1 MFERAPKVY
10 SQEERPSGADLTAMA
25 VRGSVLPVGD
35 AGVLAVLGD
44 AIDPKTVASVW
55 SLLGVL
61 KATFGDSV
69 IDIVPAYG
77 SVLVRFNPSAT
88 QLATVMATVRG
99 AMEAAAE
106 TPDAASRTIEVG
118 VCFAAE
124 YALDMN
130 NVAEHTG
137 LAPDQIVKEFCGPT
151 YRVAFLG
158 FSAGFPYM
166 IGLSRRLNLPRLPSP
181 RVRVPAGSVG
191 FAAGHCGIYPRQSP
205 GGWRILGKTSA
216 PIFDPQSA
224 NPALFHPG
232 DRVRFHPVATLDD
245 ARANVTS

>member
-1 MFERAPKVY
+1 
-10 SQEERPSGADLTAMA
+10 MA

-44 AIDPKTVASVW
+44 AIDPTTVASVW
-55 SLLGVL
+55 SLLGIL
-61 KATFGDSV
+61 KTTLGDS
-69 IDIVPAYG
+69 ILDIVPAYS

-88 QLATVMATVRG
+88 QLATVMAAVRG
-99 AMEAAAE
+99 ALEAAGE
-106 TPDAASRTIEVG
+106 TLDAASRTIKVG

-130 NVAEHTG
+130 DVEKHTG
-137 LAPDQIVKEFCGPT
+137 LAPEEIVGEFCGPT

-166 IGLSRRLNLPRLPSP
+166 IGLSGRLDLPRLPSP

-191 FAAGHCGIYPRQSP
+191 FAAGQCGIYPRQSP

-216 PIFDPQSA
+216 PLFDPQSA
-224 NPALFHPG
+224 TPALFQPG
-232 DRVRFHPVATLDD
+232 DRVRFFPVATLDD
-245 ARANVTS
+245 ARARVTP